1 MEYNIFQV
9 EMWGQNED
17 FDYEGDFD
25 SGSIPT
31 IPTVQKSIQK
41 SSQNVQ
47 VINNVKID
55 VSIIGREITTAQ
67 TSSTLGAEII
77 DTVTETV
84 IKSISKEE
92 GDIGK
97 RLILKN
103 VTEVIEESLSTKEGE
118 ESETGDSGTIVV
130 WVAAGIL
137 ICVIIVTGYLCY
149 RLVKYC
155 NRDKMKIF

>member
-1 MEYNIFQV
+1 
-9 EMWGQNED
+9 MWGQNED

-25 SGSIPT
+25 SGSIST

-92 GDIGK
+92 GGIGK

-103 VTEVIEESLSTKEGE
+103 VTEVIEESLSTKE
-118 ESETGDSGTIVV
+118 
-130 WVAAGIL
+130 
-137 ICVIIVTGYLCY
+137 
-149 RLVKYC
+149 
-155 NRDKMKIF
+155 